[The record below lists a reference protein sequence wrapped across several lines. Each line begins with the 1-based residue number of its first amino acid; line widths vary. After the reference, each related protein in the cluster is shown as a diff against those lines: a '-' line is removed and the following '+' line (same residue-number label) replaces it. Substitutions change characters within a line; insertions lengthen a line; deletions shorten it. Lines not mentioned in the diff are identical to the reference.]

1 MFPVKHAQG
10 VVKEPQY
17 QSTEHCGAQQYSISL
32 ERCSFSHSNAVSK
45 IHAIL
50 LLMYIE
56 SQGCFRG
63 APMLVRFVQD
73 YFMK

>member
-1 MFPVKHAQG
+1 MRKVLLKNRSIN
-10 VVKEPQY
+10 PQN
-17 QSTEHCGAQQYSISL
+17 TAVHCQQYSISL
-32 ERCSFSHSNAVSK
+32 ERCGFSHSNAVSK

-73 YFMK
+73 QYEIK